1 MPSVSVIVPTYN
13 REHFLQECI
22 ESVLSQT
29 FKDFELIVVDDG
41 STDQTEDILKRY
53 EDKLHY
59 KKQEQKGPSSA
70 RNTGIQYSA
79 GEWICFLDSDDLWL
93 PGKLAAQMKF
103 FAETRDI
110 KVCYTE
116 EIWYRKNKR
125 VNPAKK
131 HQKYSGWIYQ
141 KMLPLC
147 IISPSSVMIHHSV
160 LDLIGTFDEEL
171 PACEDYDLWLRIGA
185 GYPIYLLQEQLI
197 IKRNGHSGQQ
207 SQKYWGMDRFR
218 ILSLVKIMECGE
230 LSKENYQATVK
241 ILEEK
246 CRILANGSKKRGKV
260 REANDYIALAQ
271 KYTSG
276 TGETLSI

>member
-1 MPSVSVIVPTYN
+1 MPSVSVIIPTYN

-29 FKDFELIVVDDG
+29 FKDYELIVVDDG
-41 STDQTEDILKRY
+41 STDQTEDFLKPY
-53 EDKLHY
+53 DNKFQY
-59 KKQEQKGPSSA
+59 IKQEQKGPSSA

-93 PGKLAAQMKF
+93 QGKLAAQMKF
-103 FAETRDI
+103 LAANQDFKI
-110 KVCYTE
+110 CYTE

-131 HQKYSGWIYQ
+131 HQKFSGWIYQ

-185 GYPIYLLQEQLI
+185 GYPIYLLQEKLI

-218 ILSLVKIMECGE
+218 ILSLVKILECGQ
-230 LSKENYQATVK
+230 LSKENYSATVN

-246 CRILANGSKKRGKV
+246 CRILAIGSKKRGKV
-260 REANDYIALAQ
+260 KEANDYIALAQ
-271 KYTSG
+271 KYTG
-276 TGETLSI
+276 TEK

>member
-13 REHFLQECI
+13 REHFLQKCI
-22 ESVLSQT
+22 ESVLSQS

-41 STDQTEDILKRY
+41 STDKTEDILKRY

-59 KKQEQKGPSSA
+59 IKQEQKGPSSA
-70 RNTGIQYSA
+70 RNTGMQYSS

-93 PGKLAAQMKF
+93 PGKLATQMKF
-103 FAETRDI
+103 FAENQDI

-160 LDLIGTFDEEL
+160 LKLIGTFDEEL
-171 PACEDYDLWLRIGA
+171 PACEDYELWLRIGA

-207 SQKYWGMDRFR
+207 SHKYWGMDRFR
-218 ILSLVKIMECGE
+218 ILSLVKILECGQ

-241 ILEEK
+241 ILEKK
-246 CRILANGSKKRGKV
+246 CRILAIGSKKRGKV

-276 TGETLSI
+276 MIPK

>member
-103 FAETRDI
+103 FAENRDI
-110 KVCYTE
+110 KVCYTG

-207 SQKYWGMDRFR
+207 SQIYWGMDRFR

-260 REANDYIALAQ
+260 REASDYIALAQ

>member
-41 STDQTEDILKRY
+41 STDQTEDILKQY
-53 EDKLHY
+53 EGKLHY

-116 EIWYRKNKR
+116 EIWYRKNNR